1 MEEKK
6 SFVLYTDYREHL
18 ALLSDSERGQLFS
31 AIFDYQIDGVL
42 PSLPPA
48 AQMAFS
54 FIKAQIDKDTE
65 KYAET
70 VRNRS
75 EAGKKSA
82 AKKQQVSAG
91 INKSQQ
97 EPTDRNKSQQTA
109 TNSNTI
115 QQTSTDINRPQQEPT
130 NSNKAQQSPTNSTD
144 NDNENVNENDNVN
157 VSYNPPYPP
166 RGDDGENQNNVYLK
180 RFDEFWAAYP
190 RKIGKDAALKA
201 FKKRKPSAEL
211 LGKMISAIENQK
223 HSVQWNRDNGQFIP
237 NPATWINQGRW
248 EDELPEPSP
257 NPNTGQQPQQGSRN
271 PFINA
276 MLNGGGDSG

>member
-82 AKKQQVSAG
+82 AKKQQVSA
-91 INKSQQ
+91 
-97 EPTDRNKSQQTA
+97 DRNKNQQTA
-109 TNSNTI
+109 TNS
-115 QQTSTDINRPQQEPT
+115 
-130 NSNKAQQSPTNSTD
+130 TD
-144 NDNENVNENDNVN
+144 NENVNVNENDNVN

-166 RGDDGENQNNVYLK
+166 RDDDGENQNNVYLK

-211 LGKMISAIENQK
+211 LVKMISAIEKQK
-223 HSVQWNRDNGQFIP
+223 HSVQWNRDNGQYIP

-257 NPNTGQQPQQGSRN
+257 NPNSGQQPQQGSRN

-276 MLNGGGDSG
+276 MINGGGDSG

>member
-82 AKKQQVSAG
+82 AKKQQVSA
-91 INKSQQ
+91 
-97 EPTDRNKSQQTA
+97 DRNKSQQTA

-115 QQTSTDINRPQQEPT
+115 QQTSTDGNRPQQEPT
-130 NSNKAQQSPTNSTD
+130 DRNKDQQRPTNSTD
-144 NDNENVNENDNVN
+144 NENVNVNENDNVN

-211 LGKMISAIENQK
+211 LEKMISAIEKQK
-223 HSVQWNRDNGQFIP
+223 HSVQWNRDNGQYIP

-248 EDELPEPSP
+248 EDELPESSP
-257 NPNTGQQPQQGSRN
+257 NPNTGQQPQQGSQN

-276 MLNGGGDSG
+276 MLGGDSG